1 MADEIYEKL
10 ADAVNARTGY
20 PCKKCPELYA
30 ILEYLYTPEEAEFAV
45 ALPMALDTAEGIAQT
60 VGYTPDRTKRLLEG
74 MADKA
79 LVFTDDTSG
88 TRTYALVP
96 LLPGTF
102 EVHFMRGGTDENTMK
117 LARLFQNYFDV
128 VGIGHGKEKASGLG
142 RAYTAVPF
150 SRVITIEEKIP
161 AGVQIH
167 PYDRVSKYIDESELI
182 SVGYCYCRHFGELMG
197 NPCKKPKENC
207 FSFGFQATFM
217 VERGFNR
224 PITKD
229 EARRILAEAEE
240 AGLVHCSTNTSEM
253 INFICNCCSCHCGIM
268 ESIKLSGSPNAA
280 ADSSFITE
288 LDADACVGCGE
299 CIERCQV
306 EALTLDG
313 DTVSLNTGRCLGCGL
328 CISTCPAEALKLV
341 PREGAPVPHA
351 TLPELTMAMIM
362 SYQEQK
368 KRKES

>member
-1 MADEIYEKL
+1 MTDEIYEKL

-45 ALPMALDTAEGIAQT
+45 ALPMSLDTAEGIARA
-60 VGYTPDRTKRLLEG
+60 VGSPPD
-74 MADKA
+74 
-79 LVFTDDTSG
+79 
-88 TRTYALVP
+88 
-96 LLPGTF
+96 
-102 EVHFMRGGTDENTMK
+102 
-117 LARLFQNYFDV
+117 
-128 VGIGHGKEKASGLG
+128 
-142 RAYTAVPF
+142 
-150 SRVITIEEKIP
+150 
-161 AGVQIH
+161 
-167 PYDRVSKYIDESELI
+167 
-182 SVGYCYCRHFGELMG
+182 
-197 NPCKKPKENC
+197 
-207 FSFGFQATFM
+207 
-217 VERGFNR
+217 R

-280 ADSSFITE
+280 ADSSFITQ
-288 LDADACVGCGE
+288 LDADACIGCGE

-306 EALTLDG
+306 ETLTLDG
-313 DTVSLNTGRCLGCGL
+313 DTVALNTERCLGCGL

-368 KRKES
+368 KRKEA